1 MKRYGVPY
9 QGSKNAIAKRIIDF
23 IPPANNFYD
32 LFAGGCAITHCAI
45 ESGKW
50 QNFVANDID
59 GSGIELF
66 VNAVSGKYKNE
77 KRWIGREDFLQL
89 KNTDPYVQACWS
101 FGNNRR
107 NYLYSKEIE
116 PWKKALHFARVFNDD
131 SRLKE
136 FSIDS
141 DGSRADVKAHH
152 KEYKD
157 KYIQWWLRENAYNP
171 AELAKQIEDI
181 KEEVAIEKEK
191 LRGYLVNALK
201 ESGLTQA
208 EVDRR
213 LGTQMSGHYFGR
225 SQWLFP
231 TQAEYEKMQ
240 GFLPLPLHYNEV
252 VGIYKL
258 KQSLESL
265 ESLQSLESLERL
277 QRLQSL
283 QSLESL
289 EGFTLDYQAIRI
301 KPNSVIYC
309 DIPYRQKTGY
319 GQKFDYDRFYKWAC
333 EQTQP
338 IFISEYWMPEDKFK
352 CVLEIPH
359 LNRMG
364 KAKNTKSIER
374 LFMPR

>member
-32 LFAGGCAITHCAI
+32 LFAGGYAITHCAI

-59 GSGIELF
+59 GAGIELF

-116 PWKKALHFARVFNDD
+116 PWKKALHYARVFGDA
-131 SRLKE
+131 SLLSE
-136 FSIDS
+136 FGINSN
-141 DGSRADVKAHH
+141 GSRADIKAYCE
-152 KEYKD
+152 EYKQ
-157 KYIQWWLRENAYNP
+157 KYIAWYTNKAGHSDNLQSL
-171 AELAKQIEDI
+171 
-181 KEEVAIEKEK
+181 EK
-191 LRGYLVNALK
+191 LQKLQRLQSL
-201 ESGLTQA
+201 ESL
-208 EVDRR
+208 ER
-213 LGTQMSGHYFGR
+213 LES
-225 SQWLFP
+225 L
-231 TQAEYEKMQ
+231 
-240 GFLPLPLHYNEV
+240 
-252 VGIYKL
+252 
-258 KQSLESL
+258 QSLESL
-265 ESLQSLESLERL
+265 ESLQSLER
-277 QRLQSL
+277 
-283 QSLESL
+283 
-289 EGFTLDYQAIRI
+289 FTLDYQAIRI

-359 LNRMG
+359 LNRMD